1 MGVWVGV
8 SVGAG
13 VGVEVGLGMSV
24 GVGVGDLVGSGVL
37 VGVGVAVGL
46 SVGVRVGVADAATVG
61 LAASNP
67 ATDVAVEAGVHA
79 ANNSRLKH
87 TVTLLLG
94 SRRFI
99 SSLPFDL
106 ECTQLWSTPPVRSR
120 LVHPAVSKVPVEVK
134 ELVPPPL
141 AT

>member
-1 MGVWVGV
+1 VGVWVGV
-8 SVGAG
+8 SVEVG
-13 VGVEVGLGMSV
+13 VGVKVGLGVSV
-24 GVGVGDLVGSGVL
+24 GVGAGDLVGA
-37 VGVGVAVGL
+37 GVAVGL

-61 LAASNP
+61 LAAGNI

-79 ANNSRLKH
+79 ANNRRLKH

-94 SRRFI
+94 SRSFI
-99 SSLPFDL
+99 SLLLFGV
-106 ECTQLWSTPPVRSR
+106 ECTLLWSTPSVRSR